1 MINDNHY
8 PLDIYKIDTKA
19 KLDKRK
25 VFIILLIVLSFICI
39 LLIGKYIVR
48 IVSEH
53 KVYKQYEA
61 QLQAI
66 RHQEQEKQAQV
77 VEEEERKRQEKI
89 PKLTEVR
96 KTEYGK
102 HLSI

>member
-8 PLDIYKIDTKA
+8 PLDIYKINTKA
-19 KLDKRK
+19 KLDKQK
-25 VFIILLIVLSFICI
+25 VFIILLIILSFICI
-39 LLIGKYIVR
+39 LLIEKYIVR
-48 IVSEH
+48 IASEY

-66 RHQEQEKQAQV
+66 QHQEQEKQIKQA
-77 VEEEERKRQEKI
+77 EEEERKRQEKI

-96 KTEYGK
+96 KRKYEKY
-102 HLSI
+102 LSI